1 MAVLRRHRLSSF
13 ATSLARNRTPGPS
26 AVVISAHYG
35 PGLKQVEIVPP
46 TQTHSTGSPWGPR
59 TIMTLLVQ
67 SDEGGVRVT
76 RSASTITSRTR
87 TVSIHQNGF
96 TALH

>member
-1 MAVLRRHRLSSF
+1 
-13 ATSLARNRTPGPS
+13 
-26 AVVISAHYG
+26 
-35 PGLKQVEIVPP
+35 
-46 TQTHSTGSPWGPR
+46 
-59 TIMTLLVQ
+59 MTLLVQ

-76 RSASTITSRTR
+76 RSASTVTSRTR

>member
-1 MAVLRRHRLSSF
+1 
-13 ATSLARNRTPGPS
+13 
-26 AVVISAHYG
+26 
-35 PGLKQVEIVPP
+35 
-46 TQTHSTGSPWGPR
+46 
-59 TIMTLLVQ
+59 MTLLVQ

-76 RSASTITSRTR
+76 RSASAVTSRTR